1 MSTPLVILCPGQG
14 AQALG
19 MARAW
24 VDSSAESRAVFD
36 EADAVLGD
44 RLGARLSTICF
55 EGPADRLNQT
65 DVSQPA
71 IYTASIACWRGMLS
85 RMAMSPADVPLA
97 ATLGLS
103 LGEYTALCVAG
114 ALSFADGLELVTLR
128 GRAMQDAAMANPG
141 SMVALIG
148 ADETQAQTVCDK
160 ATWQAGEPIVCANF
174 NAPGQIVISGGKKAC
189 EASTVIATEMGL
201 RATPLVVAGAFHSPL
216 MQPAADRLAEALA
229 KTKINE
235 PRCPVVANVTARPHI
250 AENGL
255 GFADSVRAR
264 LSEQLTSSVRWS
276 QSCAWAG
283 TNIKGEY
290 HELAPG
296 RTLAGLMRR
305 IDKLIKV
312 TSNEEPG

>member
-24 VDSSAESRAVFD
+24 VDASAESRAVFD
-36 EADAVLGD
+36 EADRVLGD

-71 IYTASIACWRGMLS
+71 IYTASIACWRGMLARKGLTAS
-85 RMAMSPADVPLA
+85 DAPLA

-128 GRAMQDAAMANPG
+128 GRAMQDAATANPG

-148 ADETQAQTVCDK
+148 ADEAQAQTVCDK
-160 ATWQAGEPIVCANF
+160 AAWQTGEPIVCANF

-189 EASTVIATEMGL
+189 EASTAIAGEMGL
-201 RATPLVVAGAFHSPL
+201 RATALVVAGAFHSPL
-216 MQPAADRLAEALA
+216 MQPAADRLGEALA

-235 PRCPVVANVTARPHI
+235 PRCPVVANVTARPHT
-250 AENGL
+250 AADGL
-255 GFADSVRAR
+255 NFADSVRKR

-276 QSCAWAG
+276 QSCEWAG
-283 TNIKGEY
+283 ANIKGEY